1 MDKIKQM
8 DRYFSEYR
16 NKCAATDQI
25 RSQRNGLID
34 QLRILDSDLAVA
46 NNELDHM
53 RRVISLM
60 IEKDIDPI
68 EAQLSVDENQPILMH
83 KSSWDSMD
91 DMISVSIDPSVG
103 YTTTGISTISLAAPY
118 PPSIG
123 LADDQHI

>member
-8 DRYFSEYR
+8 DRYFGEYR
-16 NKCAATDQI
+16 NKCNAIDQI
-25 RSQRNGLID
+25 RSKRSGLIN
-34 QLRILDSDLAVA
+34 QVRMLDDDLAMA

-60 IEKDIDPI
+60 IEKDMDPI
-68 EAQLSVDENQPILMH
+68 EAQLTVDESQPILMNRP
-83 KSSWDSMD
+83 SWGAMD
-91 DMISVSIDPSVG
+91 ETINVSIDPSIG
-103 YTTTGISTISLAAPY
+103 YSAPGLSTISLSSY